1 MNVWGYVPPAEP
13 PPYPPPLVGL
23 LSWPLSHVP
32 VLLVVV
38 CAAGPLLVHFTVVPT
53 ITVMAAGENEQTWIP
68 TPAPEAHMLPP
79 PPPLRAVELPLLALP
94 TIRHGLSWQI
104 RVP

>member
-1 MNVWGYVPPAEP
+1 MNVCRYVPPAEP

-38 CAAGPLLVHFTVVPT
+38 CADGPLLVHFTVVPT
-53 ITVMAAGENEQTWIP
+53 ITVTAAGEKEKSWIVTP
-68 TPAPEAHMLPP
+68 TTDPLMFPP
-79 PPPLRAVELPLLALP
+79 PPPLRPVELPQAAL
-94 TIRHGLSWQI
+94 TRSS
-104 RVP
+104 VCS